1 MIDPSVSVGAP
12 RFLNSLADQYRM
24 EVDGQPVEQVWTVSP
39 VEAARYVDLLESPTR
54 HLPVV
59 AVTRPSGGNPP
70 IVPQNLARRL
80 SRDRTRRRCRATYD
94 VRRVGPDHPDQE
106 CVWRCHQVVLAGLQ
120 PRLASVP
127 SPTVHVSR
135 PARRNRS
142 IRRQPGCA
150 PRASSWIRFW
160 TSCSGDRSPSRS
172 HSPRGR
178 RGTRTPRGTASRCK
192 GGSRR
197 PHRRGVRGLRS
208 RSSTSSRRR
217 SASPTTASI
226 RGSTGGE
233 RRNERQTLPSVR
245 RGQRSLRITRTRQSS
260 QPLRTGSRPQFA
272 RQSRSRRPAAPTWS
286 SRSRPMR
293 VQARASTA
301 VPSRF
306 SVTSAFC
313 RRLRIVGQPIR

>member
-1 MIDPSVSVGAP
+1 MQYVYATHVPRLPLMPSPMPPEEGAKKIVAAWAKERVGIDVSDWSDGADLLGATTARWATIAGERGRLSRLVVAQPDPSSPWTWQTTIWVGRDDAGAWIRLRIGLEPRDEGVVIDPSVSVGAP
-12 RFLNSLADQYRM
+12 RFLNSLVLVPDGGRRSAGRASLDRVTCRSRTLLLRVADAPSAGCRGYSTERR
-24 EVDGQPVEQVWTVSP
+24 EPTHRSAEPRTSP
-39 VEAARYVDLLESPTR
+39 L
-54 HLPVV
+54 
-59 AVTRPSGGNPP
+59 
-70 IVPQNLARRL
+70 
-80 SRDRTRRRCRATYD
+80 RDRTRRRCRATYD

-197 PHRRGVRGLRS
+197 PHRRGVRGL
-208 RSSTSSRRR
+208 
-217 SASPTTASI
+217 
-226 RGSTGGE
+226 
-233 RRNERQTLPSVR
+233 Q
-245 RGQRSLRITRTRQSS
+245 
-260 QPLRTGSRPQFA
+260 
-272 RQSRSRRPAAPTWS
+272 
-286 SRSRPMR
+286 
-293 VQARASTA
+293 
-301 VPSRF
+301 
-306 SVTSAFC
+306 
-313 RRLRIVGQPIR
+313 